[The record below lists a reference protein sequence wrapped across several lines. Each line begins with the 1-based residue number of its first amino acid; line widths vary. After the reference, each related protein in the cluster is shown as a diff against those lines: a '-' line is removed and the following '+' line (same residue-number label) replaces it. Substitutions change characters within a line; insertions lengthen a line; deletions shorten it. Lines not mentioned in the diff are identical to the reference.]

1 MDINNNHNQSVSSLH
16 LQQQELVSFLY
27 RRVGV
32 GILITL
38 FISAIASLVA
48 YIELDIQGK
57 QYWVLAWFTIMLL
70 ISVVRLRLRGQ
81 FRKASN
87 KAYFPYQTWH
97 NRFFIGVLASG
108 AMQGVGA
115 ALLMPHV
122 TTNLQIILHS
132 LLLGMGAGAIAYLST
147 SLRIYIA
154 YLVSIM
160 SPVTLWLLL
169 QQTPDAYVLSFLYV
183 FFMFAGSISVKRM
196 NELVNDA
203 LYFRFDNETLVSD
216 LQRLLESVSQSNKA
230 LEKVS
235 TTDELTGIS
244 NYRAF
249 RVRLE
254 EIWRQ
259 HRGSNVQVS
268 LIKINVDYYHEFNA
282 HYGQQAG
289 DRYLREIAG
298 MLSAEISD
306 KSHLAARLDGAE
318 FALLLPACSSEVARE
333 IARRIGDG
341 LAQKKVEHAKSRAS
355 DYLTLSMGLGS
366 QLVGFNSSSRDLLLR
381 ADTALK
387 LAKEKGRNRLETIE
401 V

>member
-1 MDINNNHNQSVSSLH
+1 MH

-27 RRVGV
+27 RRVLV

-38 FISAIASLVA
+38 FISAIASLLA

-57 QYWVLAWFTIMLL
+57 QHWVLGWFAMMLL
-70 ISVVRLRLRGQ
+70 ISALRLRLRSQ
-81 FRKASN
+81 FYRISN
-87 KAYFPYQTWH
+87 KAYFPYQAWH

-108 AMQGVGA
+108 AMQGIGA
-115 ALLMPHV
+115 AILMPYV

-169 QQTPDAYVLSFLYV
+169 QQTSDGYVLSFLYA
-183 FFMFAGSISVKRM
+183 FFIFAGSIGVKRM

-203 LYFRFDNETLVSD
+203 LYFRFDNEILVAD
-216 LQRLLESVSQSNKA
+216 LQRLLESVAQSNKA

-259 HRGSNVQVS
+259 HRGSNVQIS

-298 MLSAEISD
+298 LLSAEITD
-306 KSHLAARLDGAE
+306 KSYLAARLDGAE
-318 FALLLPACSSEVARE
+318 FALLLPACSCEDARQVARRLADE
-333 IARRIGDG
+333 
-341 LAQKKVEHAKSRAS
+341 LAQKKVEHVRSRAS
-355 DYLTLSMGLGS
+355 DYLTMSIGLGS
-366 QLVGFNSSSRDLLLR
+366 QMAGFNSSSRDLLLR
-381 ADTALK
+381 TDTALK
-387 LAKEKGRNRLETIE
+387 LAKEKGRNRLEIIE
-401 V
+401 A